1 MGIDIYLFLSLITTR
16 QVQKPNQ
23 TNLYLKIKGKKSLG
37 KKVKESLPKD
47 PLQFAQYVCTMFPR
61 QRIAKNHKKKSFA
74 VVHTTWLYKV
84 VVRSWL

>member
-47 PLQFAQYVCTMFPR
+47 PFTVCTVCVYYVSPSENSKES
-61 QRIAKNHKKKSFA
+61 QKKSFA
-74 VVHTTWLYKV
+74 VLHGCIK
-84 VVRSWL
+84 